1 VRNSLTLVLDKMAG
15 RRNSKKGNPI
25 LLLKYLTVQ
34 NYNLISARLHV
45 AHWERC
51 DWFYSTRSY
60 RSRRGRPL
68 IRTAVNRGT
77 GAGTEALIRR
87 P

>member
-1 VRNSLTLVLDKMAG
+1 MAG
-15 RRNSKKGNPI
+15 RRNSKKGKPI

-34 NYNLISARLHV
+34 NYNLLSARLHV
-45 AHWERC
+45 AHW
-51 DWFYSTRSY
+51 
-60 RSRRGRPL
+60 PL

-87 P
+87 SELCRAIFVVSPRWW